1 MLDEATAALD
11 AQAEAEVQTAI
22 DNLAQNRTVI
32 CIAHRLST
40 LQTMDKIIVLE
51 KGRIAQQGNY
61 PQLLSQNGT
70 FARMAQRQGIQ
81 TTTQNNRKTSQ

>member
-22 DNLAQNRTVI
+22 DELAANRTVI

-40 LQTMDKIIVLE
+40 LQAMDKIIVLE
-51 KGRIAQQGNY
+51 KGRIAEQDDY
-61 PQLLSQNGT
+61 PQLLSQNGP
-70 FARMAQRQGIQ
+70 FAHMAQRQGIQ
-81 TTTQNNRKTSQ
+81 TKPQ

>member
-11 AQAEAEVQTAI
+11 ARSEAEVQSAI

-40 LQTMDKIIVLE
+40 LQAMDKIIVLE
-51 KGRIAQQGNY
+51 KGRIAQQGSY
-61 PQLLSQNGT
+61 PQLLSQNGP

-81 TTTQNNRKTSQ
+81 TKT